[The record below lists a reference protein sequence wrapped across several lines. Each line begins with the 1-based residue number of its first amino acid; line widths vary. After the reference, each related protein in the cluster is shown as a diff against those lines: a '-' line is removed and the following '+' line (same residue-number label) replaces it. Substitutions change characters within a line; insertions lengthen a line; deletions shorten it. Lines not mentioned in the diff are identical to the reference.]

1 MKVLFAVNNEKV
13 SAAIIKKYQTMYKE
27 IISCKNVYFFNAI
40 IKELQKDKSYDRIVI
55 GEDLEPYA
63 NNNYEVIDNFLF
75 DKLDS
80 ISDEAS
86 NSREGDIPIILI
98 GADRREK
105 GSAILVKLFGI
116 GIYNVLLGQDRS
128 IENVCKLISQPR
140 TKKEAKAYYR
150 IEAEDVDYQLVDPDS
165 VSEIELQNI
174 AKHYRKLGKN
184 EEKYVES
191 FNDIAEQYTDTQLK
205 LITNFLP
212 LNVRAV
218 LEERCPKYQQ
228 VMIGSVKGQ
237 VAIQEKKE
245 GGTYTTK
252 DIPNSRG
259 GKIDLIDKELGKS
272 KPTKPVVIP
281 STINMQD
288 VRKVY
293 PKSETIEQPKSKIPE
308 EPIYAE
314 PQEETLPKLEPEIN
328 VESKSKNSIEEEL
341 NKRLAAVDG
350 DNKIDNIEEQTI
362 ETAKKGRGRPK
373 KEKTLE
379 ELEEEKNKVKK
390 GRGRPKKV
398 VEEPQEELQQ
408 EPENVDLFNLS
419 DEEEETNTLP
429 GFEDVEQPEE
439 ETETLPGLLDEEDEE
454 IVTNKEKEEKAT
466 VLPGFEEDDDE
477 DKVVEEPTI
486 EDEDDLLIGNKQE
499 EQQNRPEVDNFQR
512 TQNNYSN
519 VPTVEQNSIYH
530 DDDRLTPLLT
540 GDKKIVAFVGTSK
553 NGTSFLVNNLATL
566 LASKGINTAILDL
579 TKNKNSYYIYTLN
592 EDRLRDKAF
601 RCIDELRMGVA
612 KGIEVDKNLTVYTNV
627 AKEDDSEYDDYASI
641 LETLVKNHSL
651 ILLDCDFGTNIN
663 YFAKAQ
669 ELYLVQTYD
678 ILTIQP
684 LTLFLNELK
693 YRNIL
698 DQNKLRI
705 VINKALSLRKL
716 TDRLIIEGISCYNDP
731 ASTYINTLFDK
742 DKVRY
747 TTIPFETQTY
757 AKYLERMVDCE
768 ISLKGY
774 SKMFLEALNKLGDM
788 VYPLIAGRS
797 KKGQDK
803 NYNDYN
809 RRNQTFNSSMNE
821 TLNKMRNNF

>member
-165 VSEIELQNI
+165 VSETEIQNI
-174 AKHYRKLGKN
+174 IKHYRKLGKD

-205 LITNFLP
+205 LITKFLP

-218 LEERCPKYQQ
+218 LEERSPKYQQ

-237 VAIQEKKE
+237 VAAQKKQESNK
-245 GGTYTTK
+245 YTTRS
-252 DIPNSRG
+252 ISNSRG
-259 GKIDLIDKELGKS
+259 SKIDLIDKELQKS
-272 KPTKPVVIP
+272 KLTKPVVIP

-288 VRKVY
+288 VRKAY
-293 PKSETIEQPKSKIPE
+293 TKPETIEQPKSKIPE

-328 VESKSKNSIEEEL
+328 VEPKAKNSIEEEL
-341 NKRLAAVDG
+341 DRRLATVDT
-350 DNKIDNIEEQTI
+350 DNKIDNIEEQTV

-419 DEEEETNTLP
+419 DEEETNTLP

-439 ETETLPGLLDEEDEE
+439 EVEALPGLLDEEDEE

-612 KGIEVDKNLTVYTNV
+612 KGIEVDRNLTVYTNV
-627 AKEDDSEYDDYASI
+627 AKEDDSEYNDYASI

-705 VINKALSLRKL
+705 VINKALNLRKL
-716 TDRLIIEGISCYNDP
+716 TDQLIIGGISCYNDP

-768 ISLKGY
+768 ISLNGY

-788 VYPLIAGRS
+788 VYPLIAGGS

-809 RRNQTFNSSMNE
+809 RKNQTFNSSMNE

>member
-237 VAIQEKKE
+237 VALQEKKE

-530 DDDRLTPLLT
+530 DDDRLTSLLT

-627 AKEDDSEYDDYASI
+627 AKEDDSEYDDYARI

-651 ILLDCDFGTNIN
+651 ILLDCDFSTNIN